1 MDPPWIADNLSK
13 KILKISSRL
22 NMLTLAYFASAPKR
36 LPPRAIILSALKSF
50 SQSSSSLL
58 SNHAKPVKLQD
69 KKIRQINLLVIYLL
83 IDWWINYLDANLW
96 IFQWSCSILVG
107 TQANQKPHF
116 V

>member
-36 LPPRAIILSALKSF
+36 LPPRAIILSALKRC

-69 KKIRQINLLVIYLL
+69 KKLHQINLSV
-83 IDWWINYLDANLW
+83 IDWLITWMRICEFSSEVAV
-96 IFQWSCSILVG
+96 F
-107 TQANQKPHF
+107 
-116 V
+116 